1 VKPQKPQ
8 SLRNPHNLPV
18 KICAACG
25 RPYTW
30 RRKWALN
37 WDEVRYCSDACHAA
51 ARKTKGQH
59 DG

>member
-1 VKPQKPQ
+1 VKPQKNQ
-8 SLRNPHNLPV
+8 LRNPHNLPV
-18 KICAACG
+18 KVCEACG

-37 WDEVRYCSDACHAA
+37 WDEVRYCSDACRAA
-51 ARKTKGQH
+51 PKKAKGQH

>member
-1 VKPQKPQ
+1 MKPQKNP
-8 SLRNPHNLPV
+8 LRNPHNLPV

-37 WDEVRYCSDACHAA
+37 WDEVRYCSDACRTAP
-51 ARKTKGQH
+51 KKPKGQH